1 MQSGSKSFESARN
14 GLSSPLAKRLF
25 AIDGVTGV
33 FFGSDFVTVTKSE
46 QYVWS
51 VLKPEIFAAI
61 MEHFTSGVQP
71 ISTLSLLSRT
81 TSASWQDHQELSC
94 LGGILK
100 AWRRVLPAPSAWRSQ
115 DCIQR
120 EACIPCG
127 LKPRACQPGIGVDVP
142 AHATECM
149 SAARLETIKL
159 PTVQ

>member
-1 MQSGSKSFESARN
+1 MQSGSKSFESARD

-46 QYVWS
+46 HYVWS

-71 ISTLSLLSRT
+71 ISALSLLSRT
-81 TSASWQDHQELSC
+81 TSASWQHHRELSC
-94 LGGILK
+94 LGVILK
-100 AWRRVLPAPSAWRSQ
+100 AWRRVLPASSARRSQ
-115 DCIQR
+115 ERIQR

-127 LKPRACQPGIGVDVP
+127 LKPCACQPRIDVGVP
-142 AHATECM
+142 AHAPECM
-149 SAARLETIKL
+149 SAVRPETMRL